1 LIVERATVH
10 NLLAQLR
17 EIIRDERE
25 HAKVLDLG
33 AMMADIKRKETLI
46 RALDAVT
53 TLHPD
58 DQELAREIRQEN
70 RRNAY
75 LFRATLNWIQDTME
89 FFGRKTVP
97 VTYSQ
102 RGLSQN
108 TTINGRLLS
117 GRI

>member
-1 LIVERATVH
+1 MDRATVQH
-10 NLLAQLR
+10 LLSQLR
-17 EIIRDERE
+17 ETIRDERE
-25 HAKVLDLG
+25 HAKALDLA
-33 AMMADIKRKETLI
+33 AMTADIKRKEALI
-46 RALDAVT
+46 RALDAVK

-58 DQELAREIRQEN
+58 DQEIAREIRQEN
-70 RRNAY
+70 RKNAY

>member
-1 LIVERATVH
+1 MERATVR

-17 EIIRDERE
+17 ETIRDERE
-25 HAKVLDLG
+25 HAKALDLV
-33 AMMADIKRKETLI
+33 AMTADIKRKEALI
-46 RALDAVT
+46 RALDAVQ

-102 RGLSQN
+102 RGYTQN